1 MDRIRRAKLQELV
14 KWKRSPCVSLFMPMH
29 VKDRNAMEDL
39 VRLRKLADEAQK
51 GLEDAGLRQSEAEKL
66 LAPLRDLPLDQKAW
80 QHRGRSIAF
89 FSAPGFHQIIHNGAE
104 LKPLVHV
111 SDQFYFLPLVPHMMD
126 SERFFVLAISQNRA
140 RFFEGDGERL
150 HEESLAGIPKNLEAA
165 IDIEYPEHGQR
176 YHSGDTGSRGKQMAL
191 HHGQG
196 GKPEVIKDDMRQFLQ
211 QIAAVVDK
219 RLRNERAP
227 LVLATVESTV
237 PMWRETSDYKFLLD
251 DIANGNP
258 DHLSPAQLHA
268 KVWPLVKPALGA
280 YRKWCEERLATSHGT
295 KLASSLR
302 EIVPAAISG
311 RISALFI
318 DCKRSRWGRYDPA
331 NNAVVLHMERQPGDQ
346 DLIELAAV
354 ETMRNGGDVFDLQ
367 PKNGDA
373 GESAEALLRF

>member
-1 MDRIRRAKLQELV
+1 MQ
-14 KWKRSPCVSLFMPMH
+14 
-29 VKDRNAMEDL
+29 
-39 VRLRKLADEAQK
+39 
-51 GLEDAGLRQSEAEKL
+51 
-66 LAPLRDLPLDQKAW
+66 
-80 QHRGRSIAF
+80 
-89 FSAPGFHQIIHNGAE
+89 
-104 LKPLVHV
+104 
-111 SDQFYFLPLVPHMMD
+111 
-126 SERFFVLAISQNRA
+126 
-140 RFFEGDGERL
+140 
-150 HEESLAGIPKNLEAA
+150 
-165 IDIEYPEHGQR
+165 
-176 YHSGDTGSRGKQMAL
+176 
-191 HHGQG
+191 
-196 GKPEVIKDDMRQFLQ
+196 QFLR

-237 PMWRETSDYKFLLD
+237 SMWRETSDYKFLLD

-258 DHLSPAQLHA
+258 DHLSSAQLHA
-268 KVWPLVKPALGA
+268 KAWPLVKPALGA
-280 YRKWCEERLATSHGT
+280 YRKWCEQRLAESHGS